1 MIKSTTPETDA
12 AEWWCPD
19 CGTDERK
26 GGVRTTDVVPAAFA
40 RRLEQERDG
49 ARREFAKQ
57 PVKGQREFATIYD
70 SENYAADKL
79 EGNEP
84 SIVKPS
90 RSDEQLQ
97 LALAKMV
104 PGYIMTVEESSGFW
118 KVDVFYWIDNKWRT
132 SKQRVTDRE
141 WPHVC
146 WLIEQSL
153 NRDKAIEFFS
163 ELNVITAAAID
174 ENAEDKGALWDLIHA
189 TWQQKAEAL
198 IRLQIEP
205 LTRKQLADTALL
217 TSGPK
222 PHNVPT
228 NQLSISLATHTADP
242 AQTS

>member
-1 MIKSTTPETDA
+1 MHISTT
-12 AEWWCPD
+12 
-19 CGTDERK
+19 
-26 GGVRTTDVVPAAFA
+26 
-40 RRLEQERDG
+40 
-49 ARREFAKQ
+49 
-57 PVKGQREFATIYD
+57 
-70 SENYAADKL
+70 
-79 EGNEP
+79 NE
-84 SIVKPS
+84 K
-90 RSDEQLQ
+90 LQ
-97 LALAKMV
+97 LALVKMI
-104 PGYIMTVEESSGFW
+104 PNHIMGVIESNGRHWS
-118 KVDVFYWIDNKWRT
+118 VTVFYWIDN
-132 SKQRVTDRE
+132 KQRVTDRE